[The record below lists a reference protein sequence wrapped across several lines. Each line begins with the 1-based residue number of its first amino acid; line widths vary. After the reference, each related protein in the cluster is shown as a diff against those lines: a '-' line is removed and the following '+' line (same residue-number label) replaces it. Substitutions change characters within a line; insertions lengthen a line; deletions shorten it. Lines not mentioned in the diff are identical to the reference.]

1 MVQVRP
7 GIFFGGEA
15 RYFRR
20 YEGLG
25 LDTFS
30 GHALFLVPTVYAQ
43 LSQRSWIA
51 IGWSIQVAGKSVDD
65 PGRLDLIN
73 FERAY
78 DALGICGYWHNP
90 DSLSLPNQRR
100 ETQQRRSGKPFWA
113 AVGLPVQSRHRIRL
127 PARDRTRLH
136 ARSSCRT

>member
-30 GHALFLVPTVYAQ
+30 GHALFLGPTVCAQ

-73 FERAY
+73 FER
-78 DALGICGYWHNP
+78 
-90 DSLSLPNQRR
+90 
-100 ETQQRRSGKPFWA
+100 QQA
-113 AVGLPVQSRHRIRL
+113 RL
-127 PARDRTRLH
+127 LFGFTF
-136 ARSSCRT
+136 